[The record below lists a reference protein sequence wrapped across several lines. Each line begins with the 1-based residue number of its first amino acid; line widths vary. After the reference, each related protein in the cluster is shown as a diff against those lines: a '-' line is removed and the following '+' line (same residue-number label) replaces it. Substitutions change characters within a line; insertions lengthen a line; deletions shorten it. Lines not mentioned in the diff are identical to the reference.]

1 MPQLVLNVKTEKKEN
16 SKESRMIK
24 ANVFVKKVL
33 NRLKTRLI
41 YNVKSFVKTLNIRRT
56 P

>member
-1 MPQLVLNVKTEKKEN
+1 MPHLVLFVKTEKKEN
-16 SKESRMIK
+16 SKESRMLK

>member
-24 ANVFVKKVL
+24 ANVFVKKVYFL
-33 NRLKTRLI
+33 VNPLHCQPNHEI
-41 YNVKSFVKTLNIRRT
+41 NIKN
-56 P
+56 